1 MTRISSRM
9 VLHMLRFVFLCT
21 YLLYFLGFMVSL
33 LGLSLRLGFLASF
46 ITALSH
52 YTFEFLPTLHV
63 IVTQGNC
70 HMTFLAIFLACLF
83 IEWRISCRL
92 YALQEDGGA
101 DAESDGVRATSRA
114 PRR

>member
-1 MTRISSRM
+1 MTRTSNRL
-9 VLHMLRFVFLCT
+9 VLHLLRFIFLCT

-70 HMTFLAIFLACLF
+70 HVTFLAIFLASLF

-92 YALQEDGGA
+92 YAPQQGDDGRAGP
-101 DAESDGVRATSRA
+101 DATRSSSRV